1 MTKSELMDVINS
13 ELAAI
18 EESKSRIKKHAA
30 KLNEINPLSLGQE
43 LVVNGYSHSGKTIVV
58 DKVFVSDRQGKD
70 VTVTANMP
78 VNFTATGL
86 TTFQSTYLAM
96 NTQMTS
102 PWLLKIT
109 RAFEFTLVLWNVTRY
124 LST

>member
-1 MTKSELMDVINS
+1 MNKSELMDVIHS

-18 EESKSRIKKHAA
+18 EESKNRIKKHVA

-78 VNFTATGL
+78 VNFTATGPVKRVDGSL
-86 TTFQSTYLAM
+86 GSY
-96 NTQMTS
+96 
-102 PWLLKIT
+102 IG
-109 RAFEFTLVLWNVTRY
+109 VHNV
-124 LST
+124 SIAESKS